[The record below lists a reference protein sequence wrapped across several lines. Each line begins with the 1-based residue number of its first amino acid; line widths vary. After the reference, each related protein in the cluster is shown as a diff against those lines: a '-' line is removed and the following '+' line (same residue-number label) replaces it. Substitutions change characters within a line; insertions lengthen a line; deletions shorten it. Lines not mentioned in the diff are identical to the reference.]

1 MKKES
6 TIFPE
11 VFVLTP
17 DVFKDERGFFLE
29 SYSFKKYKAMGF
41 KDQFVQD
48 NHAKSQF
55 NTVRGLHFSAYPG
68 QVKLIRCING
78 RIWDVVV
85 EIRPNSS
92 NFKKWFGVE
101 LSAENFLQIL
111 IPVGFAHGYSVL
123 SEYAEVEYKVSNYY
137 DPKLEK
143 EVFWNDPTINIDWKV
158 ENPIISNRDKNAPLL
173 DDFLKEH
180 PNPFK

>member
-1 MKKES
+1 MKKVS

-11 VFVLTP
+11 VFAIEP

-29 SYSFKKYKAMGF
+29 SYSFKKYKAFGF
-41 KDQFVQD
+41 TYQFVQD
-48 NHAKSQF
+48 NQAKSQI
-55 NTVRGLHFSAYPG
+55 NTVRGLHFSANPG
-68 QVKLIRCING
+68 QVKLVRCING
-78 RIWDVVV
+78 IIWDVVV
-85 EIRPNSS
+85 DIRPNSS
-92 NFKKWFGVE
+92 NFKKWFGLE

-137 DPKLEK
+137 DPKLER

-158 ENPIISNRDKNAPLL
+158 ENPIISKRDKNAPLL
-173 DDFLKEH
+173 DDFLKVH
-180 PNPFK
+180 SNPFK